1 MGAVAID
8 PWAQALSGP
17 REAVTEY
24 SRAWHGT
31 SWERASR
38 SRAALPRVRRDGVCP
53 ANFFQKTSNLYV
65 YNIIAVSLKKIL

>member
-8 PWAQALSGP
+8 LWAQAVSGP
-17 REAVTEY
+17 LKAVTGY

-31 SWERASR
+31 SWERGSR

-53 ANFFQKTSNLYV
+53 SYLCPQTTHNEKMNFSTKGGFY
-65 YNIIAVSLKKIL
+65 